1 MDLQDSKLWKK
12 GMVEE
17 MDSLGRNKTC
27 DLVEFSI
34 GRKYF
39 SSKWAFKKKLNVKGK
54 VEKNKVHLVAKVYS

>member
-1 MDLQDSKLWKK
+1 
-12 GMVEE
+12 MVEE
-17 MDSLGRNKTC
+17 MDSLGRNRTC

-39 SSKWAFKKKLNVKGK
+39 SSKWAFKKKLNGKGK

>member
-1 MDLQDSKLWKK
+1 MDLQDSKHWKK

-34 GRKYF
+34 GRKYIC
-39 SSKWAFKKKLNVKGK
+39 SKWDFKFDINDLGVDIFILGM
-54 VEKNKVHLVAKVYS
+54 